1 MKDILT
7 YVTENKVL
15 RKLTL
20 SKCTDPSILRATG
33 RLIEIKKELYLAL
46 ETFHADG
53 KATQKNIPLS
63 QAPEAILQMV
73 PAAFKQ
79 MNISTAS
86 GDCEVKVSKKGK
98 VTVIDR
104 IKRDSANAVTLEH
117 NRKKQYIIPANEAVD
132 FLIALGVQ
140 DPNGMIYDKKRAKF
154 RQINRFLEIITDVES
169 NLITKDE
176 MYILDLCC
184 GKSYLSFAVY
194 YYFTRIRGCKVTMD
208 CVDLKK
214 DVIEYCASV
223 AEKLGYT
230 GLHFVAGDIR
240 DFPVR
245 RAPDLTV
252 SLHACD
258 IATDIVLAKGID
270 AGSRVI
276 LSTPCC
282 HHEMMHQLKPN
293 GAFTDFLL
301 EHSIL
306 KQKLADAATDA
317 LRCKVL
323 EINGY
328 DVTALELIDPEETPK
343 NVLIRGIKRGSTP
356 PAKIEKLKADRT
368 WLRNKLKRIVRG
380 GNEPMLQSVKL
391 EIREISEQIEKLRD
405 SLETCDSV
413 EQRSAQMQK
422 ELADLKQQTMEQTE
436 EKEEITDELLRRSGG
451 TGRSNVIE
459 RH

>member
-1 MKDILT
+1 MKNILT
-7 YVTENKVL
+7 YVTQNKCL

-20 SKCTDPSILRATG
+20 SKCVDSSILRVTG
-33 RLIEIKKELYLAL
+33 RLIDIKGVTHLAL
-46 ETFHADG
+46 ETFYANG
-53 KATQKNIPLS
+53 KVQQKNIPAS
-63 QAPEAILQMV
+63 EAPDVITQLIPNQY
-73 PAAFKQ
+73 KQ
-79 MNISTAS
+79 MNLSATN

-104 IKRDSANAVTLEH
+104 IKRNEAVAVNLEH
-117 NRKKQYIIPANEAVD
+117 NRQKQYIIPADEPVD

-140 DPNGMIYDKKRAKF
+140 DPAGFIYDKKRAKF
-154 RQINRFLEIITDVES
+154 RQINRFLEIVADVES
-169 NLITKDE
+169 DIITGE
-176 MYILDLCC
+176 ALYILDLCC

-194 YYFTRIRGCKVTMD
+194 YYFTKIRGCKVTMD

-223 AEKLGYT
+223 AEKLNYD
-230 GLHFVAGDIR
+230 GLHFIAGDIR

-245 RAPDLTV
+245 RTPDLTV

-258 IATDIVLAKGID
+258 IATDIVLAKGMD
-270 AGSRVI
+270 SGSRVI

-282 HHEMMHQLKPN
+282 HHEMMHQLRPT

-317 LRCKVL
+317 LRCKAL

-343 NVLIRGIKRGSTP
+343 NVLIRGIKRGSIRSD
-356 PAKIEKLKADRT
+356 KIAKLKAEY
-368 WLRNKLKRIVRG
+368 K
-380 GNEPMLQSVKL
+380 
-391 EIREISEQIEKLRD
+391 EI
-405 SLETCDSV
+405 CD
-413 EQRSAQMQK
+413 A
-422 ELADLKQQTMEQTE
+422 LGIHPYLW
-436 EKEEITDELLRRSGG
+436 DEYAK
-451 TGRSNVIE
+451 
-459 RH
+459 

>member
-1 MKDILT
+1 MKEVLT
-7 YVTENKVL
+7 YVIENKTL

-20 SKCTDPSILRATG
+20 SKCTDNNILRTTG
-33 RLIEIKKELYLAL
+33 RLIEIKGTAYLAL
-46 ETFHADG
+46 ETYFTDG
-53 KATQKNIPLS
+53 KVKQRNIPLE
-63 QAPEAILQMV
+63 QAAETISALI
-73 PAAFKQ
+73 PAEFKQ
-79 MNISTAS
+79 LNISTAN

-98 VTVIDR
+98 VTVIDK
-104 IKRDSANAVTLEH
+104 IKRTNAIAVNLEH
-117 NRKKQYIIPANEAVD
+117 NRQKQYIIPAEQPVD

-140 DPNGMIYDKKRAKF
+140 DPAGFIYDKKRAKF
-154 RQINRFLEIITDVES
+154 RQINRFLEIVADVEK
-169 NLITKDE
+169 NIIGGKEL
-176 MYILDLCC
+176 YILDLCC

-194 YYFTRIRGCKVTMD
+194 YYFTVIRGCKATMD

-223 AEKLGYT
+223 ADKLHYD
-230 GLHFVAGDIR
+230 GLHFIAGDIR

-245 RAPDLTV
+245 RTPDLTV

-258 IATDIVLAKGID
+258 IATDIVLAKGI
-270 AGSRVI
+270 ASGSRVI

-282 HHEMMHQLKPN
+282 HHEMMHQLNPT

-343 NVLIRGIKRGSTP
+343 NVLIRGLKRNNSNPT
-356 PAKIEKLKADRT
+356 KIAKLKA
-368 WLRNKLKRIVRG
+368 
-380 GNEPMLQSVKL
+380 EY
-391 EIREISEQIEKLRD
+391 
-405 SLETCDSV
+405 
-413 EQRSAQMQK
+413 
-422 ELADLKQQTMEQTE
+422 
-436 EKEEITDELLRRSGG
+436 EEICNTLGIHPYLWDEYAK
-451 TGRSNVIE
+451 
-459 RH
+459 

>member
-1 MKDILT
+1 MKEVLT
-7 YVTENKVL
+7 YVTEKQTL

-20 SKCTDPSILRATG
+20 SKCADSNILRTTG
-33 RLIEIKKELYLAL
+33 RLIEIKSIPYLAL
-46 ETFHADG
+46 ESFYADG
-53 KATQKNIPLS
+53 KVHQKNIPLGEVAETIS
-63 QAPEAILQMV
+63 ALIPEQY
-73 PAAFKQ
+73 KQ
-79 MNISTAS
+79 LNIATTN

-98 VTVIDR
+98 ITVIDR
-104 IKRDSANAVTLEH
+104 IKKDNVISVDLNH
-117 NRKKQYIIPANEAVD
+117 NRQKQYIIPADTPVD

-140 DPNGMIYDKKRAKF
+140 DPTGFIYDKKRSKF
-154 RQINRFLEIITDVES
+154 RQINRFLEIVADVES
-169 NLITKDE
+169 NILTDDE
-176 MYILDLCC
+176 LYILDLCC

-194 YYFTRIRGCKVTMD
+194 YYFTVIRGSKVTMD

-223 AEKLGYT
+223 AEKLHYD

-245 RAPDLTV
+245 RTPDLTV

-258 IATDIVLAKGID
+258 IATDIVLAKGMD
-270 AGSRVI
+270 SDSRVI

-282 HHEMMHQLKPN
+282 HHEMMHQLKPT

-343 NVLIRGIKRGSTP
+343 NVLIRGIKRNNISN
-356 PAKIEKLKADRT
+356 AKIEKLKAEYQGICDILGIHPYL
-368 WLRNKLKRIVRG
+368 WDG
-380 GNEPMLQSVKL
+380 YVK
-391 EIREISEQIEKLRD
+391 
-405 SLETCDSV
+405 
-413 EQRSAQMQK
+413 
-422 ELADLKQQTMEQTE
+422 
-436 EKEEITDELLRRSGG
+436 
-451 TGRSNVIE
+451 
-459 RH
+459 